1 MQNVN
6 AWAVTGKVDDS
17 FIGIKIKNDRVDF
30 YYPETYNISKM
41 EDISSFREDVLAI
54 LRTINI
60 AKTLTND
67 KSKIE
72 TNLSDNN
79 SFALLSYL
87 WIINDYLAN
96 GIYIN
101 REKVFKNN
109 QRGRINWKRTLKNQ
123 PIISNGNVIYNNIVV
138 EVRNDMDNLMVDIH
152 KYCVKKSIDFIGWL
166 FNLNSSRIDVKPFNE
181 SIKKV
186 YIIALRQEIDKT
198 FDDYKKIRLNH
209 MLKVI
214 QGLDGNSNDNE
225 FVYGV
230 DSYYYIFERM
240 VDSIFG
246 NQKDLSDFNPK
257 ANWYLVEDN
266 FKEHP
271 SSELRPDSIL
281 IKDEIA
287 YILDSKYYRYGF
299 TKEYDDLPETT
310 SIQKQI
316 TYGDYLKRN
325 NKANVK
331 EIRNAFILP
340 YNMYKNKFNTN
351 ELIHYI
357 GFSKAEWKDNK
368 VEKHESIYSFL
379 VDTKHIITHWNKNH
393 HEDEINELITKIE
406 DEIIKCENNNC

>member
-1 MQNVN
+1 MQNVH
-6 AWAVTGKVDDS
+6 AWSVTGKIDDS
-17 FIGIKIKNDRVDF
+17 FIGIKIKNNRIDF
-30 YYPETYNISKM
+30 YYPETYDISQQ
-41 EDISSFREDVLAI
+41 DNLSSFREDVLSI

-60 AKTLTND
+60 AKTLTAD
-67 KSKIE
+67 KAKVE
-72 TNLSDNN
+72 TNLADNN
-79 SFALLSYL
+79 AFALLSYL
-87 WIINDYLAN
+87 WIINDYLSN

-101 REKVFKNN
+101 REKVFKSN
-109 QRGRINWKRTLKNQ
+109 QRGRVNWKRTLKNQ

-138 EVRNDMDNLMVDIH
+138 ETRNNMDNLMVDIH
-152 KYCVKKSIDFIGWL
+152 KYCVKKSIEFIGWL
-166 FNLNSSRIDVKPFNE
+166 FNLDAARIETKPFNE
-181 SIKKV
+181 TIQKV
-186 YIIALRQEIDKT
+186 YITALRQEIDKT
-198 FDDYKKIRLNH
+198 FDDYKKLRLNH

-214 QGLDGNSNDNE
+214 KGLDGNNNENE

-246 NQKDLSDFNPK
+246 NQKNLKDFNPK
-257 ANWYLVEDN
+257 ANWYLVKDS

-281 IKDEIA
+281 IRDDVA
-287 YILDSKYYRYGF
+287 YILDSKYYRFGY

-325 NKANVK
+325 NKASVK
-331 EIRNAFILP
+331 DIRNAFILP
-340 YNMYKNKFNTN
+340 YNMNDNKFNTN

-357 GFSKAEWKDNK
+357 GYSKAEWKDNSDNK
-368 VEKHESIYSFL
+368 YESIYAFL
-379 VDTKHIITHWNKNH
+379 VDTKHIITHWNKNY

-406 DEIIKCENNNC
+406 SAITEQSI